1 MKMKIYIDV
10 VLFINFSFDLLI
22 LLTTSI
28 ILKRNAKFYKLM
40 LGAFVGSLSILFLF
54 IKITSFQLFL
64 LKILISILMLLIG
77 FGYKNI
83 KYFLKNMLFLYTV
96 SIILGG
102 FLYFLSIT
110 FSYKNTGLV
119 FYFKGLSI
127 NYIFLFI
134 SSPIILYIYITE
146 SKMFKRIH
154 NNIYRVKLEVENK
167 IYELNGFM
175 DTGNN
180 LVDPYFYK
188 PIILINKKI
197 NSKKNIIVPCS
208 VALGSGSLNCV
219 KGKLIYKNRTYDV
232 YVGTCFK
239 INIDGVDCL
248 LNNKLEGIC

>member
-1 MKMKIYIDV
+1 MKIYIDV

-22 LLTTSI
+22 LLTTSVV
-28 ILKRNAKFYKLM
+28 LKRNAKFYKLL

-54 IKITSFQLFL
+54 IKITNLQLFL
-64 LKILISILMLLIG
+64 LKIFISLLMLLIS

-83 KYFLKNMLFLYTV
+83 KYFLKNMLFLYTI

-110 FSYKNTGLV
+110 FSYHNEGLV

-134 SSPIILYIYITE
+134 SSPIILYIYIKET
-146 SKMFKRIH
+146 KLFKQIH
-154 NNIYRVKLEVENK
+154 NNIYKVKLEIENK
-167 IYELNGFM
+167 TYELNGFM

-180 LVDPYFYK
+180 LIDPYFYK

-208 VALGSGSLNCV
+208 VILGQGTLKCV

-232 YVGTCFK
+232 YVGTSFK
-239 INIDGVDCL
+239 IDIDGVDCL

>member
-1 MKMKIYIDV
+1 MKIYIDV

-22 LLTTSI
+22 LLTTSVV
-28 ILKRNAKFYKLM
+28 LKRNAKFYKLL

-54 IKITSFQLFL
+54 IKITNLQLFL
-64 LKILISILMLLIG
+64 LKIFISLLMLLIS

-83 KYFLKNMLFLYTV
+83 KYFLKNMLFLYTI

-134 SSPIILYIYITE
+134 LSPIILYIYIKET
-146 SKMFKRIH
+146 KLFKQIH
-154 NNIYRVKLEVENK
+154 NNIYKVKLEIENK
-167 IYELNGFM
+167 TYELNGFM

-180 LVDPYFYK
+180 LIDPYFYK

-208 VALGSGSLNCV
+208 VILGQGTLKCV

-232 YVGTCFK
+232 YVGTSFK
-239 INIDGVDCL
+239 IDIDGVDCL

>member
-1 MKMKIYIDV
+1 MKIYIDV

-28 ILKRNAKFYKLM
+28 VLKRNAKFYKLM

-64 LKILISILMLLIG
+64 LKILISILMLLIS

-127 NYIFLFI
+127 NYIFLLI
-134 SSPIILYIYITE
+134 SSPIILYIYIKE

-154 NNIYRVKLEVENK
+154 NNIYKVKLEVENK

-180 LVDPYFYK
+180 LVEPYFYK

-197 NSKKNIIVPCS
+197 KSNKNIIVPCS
-208 VALGSGSLNCV
+208 VVLGSGSLNCV

>member
-1 MKMKIYIDV
+1 MKIYIDV

-28 ILKRNAKFYKLM
+28 VLKRNAKFYKLM

-64 LKILISILMLLIG
+64 LKILISILMLLIS

-127 NYIFLFI
+127 NYIFLLI
-134 SSPIILYIYITE
+134 SSPIILYIYIKE

-154 NNIYRVKLEVENK
+154 NNIYKVKLEVENK

-197 NSKKNIIVPCS
+197 KSKKNIIVPCS
-208 VALGSGSLNCV
+208 VALGNGSLNCV

>member
-1 MKMKIYIDV
+1 MKIYIDV

-28 ILKRNAKFYKLM
+28 VLKRNAKFYKLM

-64 LKILISILMLLIG
+64 LKILISILMLLIS

-127 NYIFLFI
+127 NYIFLLI
-134 SSPIILYIYITE
+134 SSPIILYIYIKE

-154 NNIYRVKLEVENK
+154 NNIYKVKLEVENK

-197 NSKKNIIVPCS
+197 KSNKNIIVPCS
-208 VALGSGSLNCV
+208 VVLGSGSLNCV

>member
-28 ILKRNAKFYKLM
+28 VLKRNAKFYKLM

-64 LKILISILMLLIG
+64 LKILISILMLLIS

-83 KYFLKNMLFLYTV
+83 KYFLKNILFLYTV

-127 NYIFLFI
+127 NYIFLLI
-134 SSPIILYIYITE
+134 SSPIILYIYIKE

-197 NSKKNIIVPCS
+197 KSKKNIIVPCS
-208 VALGSGSLNCV
+208 VALGNGSLNCV

>member
-28 ILKRNAKFYKLM
+28 VLKRNAKFYKLM

-64 LKILISILMLLIG
+64 LKILISILMLLIC

-127 NYIFLFI
+127 NYIFLLI
-134 SSPIILYIYITE
+134 SSPIILYIYIKE

-154 NNIYRVKLEVENK
+154 NNIYKVKLEVENK

-197 NSKKNIIVPCS
+197 KSKKNIIVPCS
-208 VALGSGSLNCV
+208 VALGNGSLNCV

>member
-1 MKMKIYIDV
+1 
-10 VLFINFSFDLLI
+10 
-22 LLTTSI
+22 
-28 ILKRNAKFYKLM
+28 
-40 LGAFVGSLSILFLF
+40 
-54 IKITSFQLFL
+54 
-64 LKILISILMLLIG
+64 MLLIS

-83 KYFLKNMLFLYTV
+83 KYFLKNMLFLYTI

-134 SSPIILYIYITE
+134 SSPIILYIYIKET
-146 SKMFKRIH
+146 KLFKQIH
-154 NNIYRVKLEVENK
+154 NNIYKVKLEIENK
-167 IYELNGFM
+167 TYELNGFM

-180 LVDPYFYK
+180 LIDPYFYK

-208 VALGSGSLNCV
+208 VILGQGTLKCV

-232 YVGTCFK
+232 YVGTSFK
-239 INIDGVDCL
+239 IDIDGVDCL

>member
-1 MKMKIYIDV
+1 MKIYIDV

-22 LLTTSI
+22 LLTTSVV
-28 ILKRNAKFYKLM
+28 LKRNAKFYKLL

-54 IKITSFQLFL
+54 IKITNLQLFL
-64 LKILISILMLLIG
+64 LKIFISLLMLLIS

-83 KYFLKNMLFLYTV
+83 KYFLKNMLFLYTI

-134 SSPIILYIYITE
+134 SSPTILYIYIKET
-146 SKMFKRIH
+146 KLFKQIH
-154 NNIYRVKLEVENK
+154 NNIYKVKLEIENK
-167 IYELNGFM
+167 TYELNGFM

-180 LVDPYFYK
+180 LIDPYFYK

-208 VALGSGSLNCV
+208 VILGQGTLKCV

-232 YVGTCFK
+232 YVGTSFK
-239 INIDGVDCL
+239 IDIDGVDCL

>member
-1 MKMKIYIDV
+1 MKIYIDV

-28 ILKRNAKFYKLM
+28 VLKRNAKFYKLM

-64 LKILISILMLLIG
+64 LKILISILMLLIS

-127 NYIFLFI
+127 NYIFLLI
-134 SSPIILYIYITE
+134 SSPIILYIYIKE

-154 NNIYRVKLEVENK
+154 NNIYKVKLEVENK

-197 NSKKNIIVPCS
+197 KSKKNIIVPCS
-208 VALGSGSLNCV
+208 VALGNGSLNCV
-219 KGKLIYKNRTYDV
+219 KGKLIYKNRSYDV

>member
-28 ILKRNAKFYKLM
+28 VLKRNAKFYKLM

-77 FGYKNI
+77 FGYKNM

-127 NYIFLFI
+127 NYIFLLI
-134 SSPIILYIYITE
+134 SSPIILYIYIKE

-154 NNIYRVKLEVENK
+154 NNIYKVKLEVENK

-180 LVDPYFYK
+180 LVEPYFYK

-197 NSKKNIIVPCS
+197 KSNKNIIVPCS
-208 VALGSGSLNCV
+208 VVLGSGSLNCV

>member
-28 ILKRNAKFYKLM
+28 VLKRNAKFYKLM

-64 LKILISILMLLIG
+64 LKILISILMLLIS

-127 NYIFLFI
+127 NYIFLLI
-134 SSPIILYIYITE
+134 SSPIILYIYIKE

-154 NNIYRVKLEVENK
+154 NNIYKVKLEVENK

-197 NSKKNIIVPCS
+197 KSKKNIIVPCS
-208 VALGSGSLNCV
+208 VALGNGSLNCV
-219 KGKLIYKNRTYDV
+219 KGKLIYKNRSYDV

>member
-1 MKMKIYIDV
+1 MKIYIDV

-28 ILKRNAKFYKLM
+28 VLKRNAKFYKLM

-64 LKILISILMLLIG
+64 LKILISILMLLIC

-127 NYIFLFI
+127 NYIFLLI
-134 SSPIILYIYITE
+134 SSPIILYIYIKE

-154 NNIYRVKLEVENK
+154 NNIYKVKLEVENK

-197 NSKKNIIVPCS
+197 KSKKNIIVPCS
-208 VALGSGSLNCV
+208 VALGNGSLNCV

>member
-28 ILKRNAKFYKLM
+28 VLKRNAKFYKLM

-64 LKILISILMLLIG
+64 LKILISILMLLIS

-127 NYIFLFI
+127 NYIFLLI
-134 SSPIILYIYITE
+134 SSPIILYIYIKE

-154 NNIYRVKLEVENK
+154 NNIYKVKLEIENK

-197 NSKKNIIVPCS
+197 KSNKNIIVPCS
-208 VALGSGSLNCV
+208 VVLGSGSLNCV

>member
-28 ILKRNAKFYKLM
+28 VLKRNAKFYKLM

-64 LKILISILMLLIG
+64 LKILISILMLLIS

-127 NYIFLFI
+127 NYIFLLI
-134 SSPIILYIYITE
+134 SSPIILYIYIKE

-154 NNIYRVKLEVENK
+154 NNIYKVKLEVENK

-197 NSKKNIIVPCS
+197 KSNKNIIVPCS
-208 VALGSGSLNCV
+208 VVLGSGSLNCV